1 MWTEVGSSVGFC
13 DVLQLL
19 AVKHCY
25 LLLQFFYLYYLIHKL
40 TLQLE
45 TPQLR

>member
-19 AVKHCY
+19 AVKHSAI
-25 LLLQFFYLYYLIHKL
+25 YYLNSSAFI
-40 TLQLE
+40 T
-45 TPQLR
+45 